1 MSNTVNVAHYS
12 VFSMIEEESM
22 GIEDLDN
29 LRNQSLPFTIITKL
43 EVLLENPKMISNQM
57 RNVEM
62 LVFIHVHC

>member
-1 MSNTVNVAHYS
+1 
-12 VFSMIEEESM
+12 MIEEESM